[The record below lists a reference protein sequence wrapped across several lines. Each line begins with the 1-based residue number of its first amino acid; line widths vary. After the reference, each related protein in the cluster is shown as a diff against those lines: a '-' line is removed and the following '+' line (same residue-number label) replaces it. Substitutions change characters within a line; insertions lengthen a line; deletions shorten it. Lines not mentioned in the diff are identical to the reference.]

1 MASTPEG
8 RRLTEE
14 HRQAQQDVRDDFLTE
29 FLALWA
35 LLDTARLDETGPG
48 WVRAVMRAVAAYR
61 LLSAETATQ
70 YFWEFDAVEAPDSV
84 APERIP
90 GGITSRPDTVPPPA
104 GPRTGRPP
112 RTRGGSETQ
121 RAAARRDRRRA
132 ERELDQVL
140 ERSGI
145 RWDFDESA
153 LALPDRRTTIEIPDI
168 DWEERD
174 RAVEISLNVTGPI
187 GQKSKIKRGKPLQ
200 VVRNESFVEAAGAA
214 SRHVL
219 DGGNRSALRLI
230 EQDARLIGYIRVT
243 DGNPCYFCAMLA
255 SRGPVYRTPKR
266 AGGSNQRGTRN
277 PSGRAGEAFTG
288 AGAWKVHDNCA
299 CTVEPVYTT
308 DTGWP
313 GRGREFQQLWNEH
326 IRNRYSGEEAVRKWR
341 QLYDRLQR
349 EQRRVA

>member
-35 LLDTARLDETGPG
+35 LLDTQRLDETGPG

-61 LLSAETATQ
+61 LLSAETATR
-70 YFWEFDAVEAPDSV
+70 YFWEFDAVESPDSTTR
-84 APERIP
+84 PRIP
-90 GGITSRPDTVPPPA
+90 GGVEDITSRPDTVPPPA

-112 RTRGGSETQ
+112 RQQ
-121 RAAARRDRRRA
+121 RAPRSRQERNRRA
-132 ERELDQVL
+132 ERELDRAI

-145 RWDFDESA
+145 RWDFDEGT
-153 LALPDRRTTIEIPDI
+153 LARPDRRVTIEIPEI

-187 GQKSKIKRGKPLQ
+187 GQKSKIGRGKPLEL
-200 VVRNESFVEAAGAA
+200 VRNESFVEAAGAA

-230 EQDARLIGYIRVT
+230 EDNARLIGYIRVT
-243 DGNPCYFCAMLA
+243 DGDPCYFCAMLA

-266 AGGSNQRGTRN
+266 AGSNVRGTRN

-313 GRGREFQQLWNEH
+313 GRGREFQQLWNDH
-326 IRNRYSGEEAVRKWR
+326 IRNRYSGEEAVRQWR
-341 QLYDRLQR
+341 RLYTQLQR